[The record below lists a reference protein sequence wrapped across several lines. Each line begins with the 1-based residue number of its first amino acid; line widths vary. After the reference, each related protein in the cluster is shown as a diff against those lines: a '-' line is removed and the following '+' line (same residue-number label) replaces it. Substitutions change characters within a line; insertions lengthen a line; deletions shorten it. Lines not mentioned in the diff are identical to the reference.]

1 MSKVKICGLRTV
13 NDIEA
18 INQYQPDY
26 AGMILSK
33 PFWRYV
39 DIDTALILKKHLS
52 PKIKMTGVFVNEDLD
67 YITPFAEQGC
77 IDVIQLHGQEDNAYI
92 QELKKR
98 YPDIP
103 VIKAFKIKEE
113 ADIQK
118 AKESEADY
126 VLLDSGTGTGKTF
139 DWKLIKD
146 IGREYFL
153 AGGLTPANVE
163 TAIRQF
169 QPYAVDTS
177 SGVETEKKKDP
188 DKIGEF
194 IRKAREL

>member
-1 MSKVKICGLRTV
+1 MSKVKICGLRTLE
-13 NDIEA
+13 DIEA
-18 INQYQPDY
+18 VNRFHPDY

-33 PFWRYV
+33 PFWRCV
-39 DIDTALILKKHLS
+39 DMDLALQMKRQLCPDIR
-52 PKIKMTGVFVNEDLD
+52 MTGVFVNEDLD
-67 YITPFAEQGC
+67 YIASFVDNGC
-77 IDVIQLHGQEDNAYI
+77 IDMIQLHGQEDNGYI

-98 YPDIP
+98 YPEVPI
-103 VIKAFKIKEE
+103 IKAFKIQDE

-118 AKESEADY
+118 AKESMADY

-146 IGREYFL
+146 IGRKYFH
-153 AGGLTPANVE
+153 AGGLTPENVE
-163 TAIRQF
+163 TAIRHY

-188 DKIGEF
+188 KKIREF
-194 IRKAREL
+194 IRKARE